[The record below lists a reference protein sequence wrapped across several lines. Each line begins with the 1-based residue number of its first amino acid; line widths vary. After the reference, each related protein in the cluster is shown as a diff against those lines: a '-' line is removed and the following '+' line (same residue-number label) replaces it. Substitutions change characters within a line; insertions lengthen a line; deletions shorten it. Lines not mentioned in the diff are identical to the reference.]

1 MGATVIS
8 GRYELGDRLGSGGMS
23 TVYKATD
30 RVLERTVA
38 VKILAEHLSDD
49 EKFVARFRREALAVA
64 KLIHPNIVQV
74 YDTGV
79 DDGRHYIVMEYVEGR
94 SGAQLLQSRGR
105 LGPEVAVE
113 IGIQACAGLDYAHR
127 QGIIHRDVKPGNL
140 MVIGGPAGRRGAAPN
155 PHDPPTGEMTVK
167 LTDFGIARAAEQTRL
182 TQVGSV
188 VGTAAYLAPEQARGE
203 EATPASDVYAL
214 GVVIYQLLT
223 GRLPW
228 EGTTLAELA
237 IRRENERPLA
247 PSSYDPE
254 VPETL
259 STAVL
264 RSLEGDPGLRYST
277 ARELAHALRDGL
289 AGAEPLPP
297 DSEAATRAMTGAPT
311 TATRRHARRASRPL
325 RPTRRAPA
333 PRPARDARAGPTP
346 ARRPQAVRGAA
357 AVRSGDRADPGD
369 RDPGGGHRGDRA
381 RDDQRRPEHRPGQ
394 AIKTQI
400 HDQIK
405 AIKDFINSHTQ

>member
-1 MGATVIS
+1 MGATLIS
-8 GRYELGDRLGSGGMS
+8 GRYELADRLGSGGMS
-23 TVYKATD
+23 SVYKATD

-49 EKFVARFRREALAVA
+49 DKFVARFRREALAVA

-79 DDGRHYIVMEYVEGR
+79 DEGRHYIVMEYVEGR

-105 LGPEVAVE
+105 LGPEIAVE
-113 IGIQACAGLDYAHR
+113 IGAQACAGLDYAHR

-140 MVIGGPAGRRGAAPN
+140 MVIGGPAARRNSSATA
-155 PHDPPTGEMTVK
+155 HQPPTGEMTVK

-188 VGTAAYLAPEQARGE
+188 VGTAAYLAPEQARGD

-228 EGTTLAELA
+228 EGKTLAELA
-237 IRRENERPLA
+237 LRRESERPLP
-247 PSSYDPE
+247 PSSYDPA

-264 RSLEGDPGLRYST
+264 RSLDGDPARRYST
-277 ARELAHALRDGL
+277 ARQLAVALHAGG
-289 AGAEPLPP
+289 AGKQPPPPNGATTQATRMMPGESTEATRHLPAEPVTPP
-297 DSEAATRAMTGAPT
+297 ARQAPP
-311 TATRRHARRASRPL
+311 AR
-325 RPTRRAPA
+325 PA
-333 PRPARDARAGPTP
+333 PRPRAAPRP
-346 ARRPQAVRGAA
+346 AERRTRRSLASRVRSAIGILLVIAILAA
-357 AVRSGDRADPGD
+357 AVAGVVLLTTNAGQNTDLIK
-369 RDPGGGHRGDRA
+369 HTI
-381 RDDQRRPEHRPGQ
+381 PEQLQSIR
-394 AIKTQI
+394 
-400 HDQIK
+400 
-405 AIKDFINSHTQ
+405 DFINSHRPQ

>member
-1 MGATVIS
+1 MIAGDRKVIADRYDLGREIGRGGMGAVWLGRDTVL
-8 GRYELGDRLGSGGMS
+8 GRDVALKRIGLMPGVVSPDLQRAGREARLAARLNHPH
-23 TVYKATD
+23 V
-30 RVLERTVA
+30 VA
-38 VKILAEHLSDD
+38 VFDLVEDGD
-49 EKFVARFRREALAVA
+49 ETWL
-64 KLIHPNIVQV
+64 
-74 YDTGV
+74 
-79 DDGRHYIVMEYVEGR
+79 VMEYVEGITLSAFVKR
-94 SGAQLLQSRGR
+94 DGALTPDEAAPLVRQAADAL
-105 LGPEVAVE
+105 AAAHAA
-113 IGIQACAGLDYAHR
+113 GIV
-127 QGIIHRDVKPGNL
+127 HRDVKPSNMLVGQS
-140 MVIGGPAGRRGAAPN
+140 
-155 PHDPPTGEMTVK
+155 GEVK

-188 VGTAAYLAPEQARGE
+188 VGTAAYLAPEQARGD

-264 RSLEGDPGLRYST
+264 RSLEGDPGLRYTT

-311 TATRRHARRASRPL
+311 TATRRMPAEEPPTP
-325 RPTRRAPA
+325 PTRRAPA
-333 PRPARDARAGPTP
+333 PRPASRARPAPTP
-346 ARRPQAVRGAA
+346 APAA
-357 AVRSGDRADPGD
+357 AKRSAGGRVRRVIGLILVIAILAAIIAAIVLVTTNAGQNTGPG
-369 RDPGGGHRGDRA
+369 
-381 RDDQRRPEHRPGQ
+381 EL
-394 AIKTQI
+394 IKTQI
-400 HDQIK
+400 HDQIN

>member
-1 MGATVIS
+1 
-8 GRYELGDRLGSGGMS
+8 
-23 TVYKATD
+23 
-30 RVLERTVA
+30 
-38 VKILAEHLSDD
+38 
-49 EKFVARFRREALAVA
+49 
-64 KLIHPNIVQV
+64 
-74 YDTGV
+74 
-79 DDGRHYIVMEYVEGR
+79 
-94 SGAQLLQSRGR
+94 
-105 LGPEVAVE
+105 
-113 IGIQACAGLDYAHR
+113 
-127 QGIIHRDVKPGNL
+127 
-140 MVIGGPAGRRGAAPN
+140 
-155 PHDPPTGEMTVK
+155 MTVK

-188 VGTAAYLAPEQARGE
+188 VGTAAYLAPEQARGD

-264 RSLEGDPGLRYST
+264 RSLEGDPSLRYTT

-311 TATRRHARRASRPL
+311 TATRHMPAEEPPTP
-325 RPTRRAPA
+325 PTRRAPA
-333 PRPARDARAGPTP
+333 PRPASRARPAPTP
-346 ARRPQAVRGAA
+346 APAA
-357 AVRSGDRADPGD
+357 AKRSAGGRVGRVIGLILVIAILAAIIAAIVLVTTNAGQNTGPG
-369 RDPGGGHRGDRA
+369 
-381 RDDQRRPEHRPGQ
+381 EL
-394 AIKTQI
+394 IKTQI
-400 HDQIK
+400 HDQIN

>member
-8 GRYELGDRLGSGGMS
+8 GRYQLGDRLGSGGMS
-23 TVYKATD
+23 TVYKAVD

-38 VKILAEHLSDD
+38 VKVLAEHLSDD

-79 DDGRHYIVMEYVEGR
+79 DQDRHYIVMEYVEGR

-105 LGPEVAVE
+105 LGSEAAVE
-113 IGIQACAGLDYAHR
+113 IGIQACGGLEYAHR

-140 MVIGGPAGRRGAAPN
+140 MVIGGPAGRRAAAPS

-254 VPETL
+254 VPDTL

-264 RSLEGDPGLRYST
+264 RSLEGDPALRYTT
-277 ARELAHALRDGL
+277 ARELANALRDGL

-297 DSEAATRAMTGAPT
+297 NSEAATRTMTGART
-311 TATRRHARRASRPL
+311 QATRRIPL
-325 RPTRRAPA
+325 EEPATPPTRRAPA
-333 PRPARDARAGPTP
+333 PRSRPAAP
-346 ARRPQAVRGAA
+346 APAPAA
-357 AVRSGDRADPGD
+357 ARPSTASRVRRTIGLLLVIAILAAIIAAIVLVATNAGQNTGPG
-369 RDPGGGHRGDRA
+369 
-381 RDDQRRPEHRPGQ
+381 EL
-394 AIKTQI
+394 IKNEI
-400 HDQIK
+400 HDQIN
-405 AIKDFINSHTQ
+405 AIKDFISSHTS

>member
-1 MGATVIS
+1 MSATLIS
-8 GRYELGDRLGSGGMS
+8 GRYELADRLGSGGMS
-23 TVYKATD
+23 SVYKATD

-49 EKFVARFRREALAVA
+49 DKFVARFRREALAVA

-79 DDGRHYIVMEYVEGR
+79 DEGRHYIVMEYVEGR
-94 SGAQLLQSRGR
+94 SGAQLLQTRGR
-105 LGPEVAVE
+105 LGPEISVE
-113 IGIQACAGLDYAHR
+113 IGTQACAGLDYAHR
-127 QGIIHRDVKPGNL
+127 QEIIHRDVKPGNL
-140 MVIGGPAGRRGAAPN
+140 MVIGGPAGRRNSGG
-155 PHDPPTGEMTVK
+155 HEPPTGEMTVK

-237 IRRENERPLA
+237 LRRESERPLP
-247 PSSYDPE
+247 PSSYDPG

-264 RSLEGDPGLRYST
+264 RSLDADPAGRYST
-277 ARELAHALRDGL
+277 ARQLAEALDAGGAGL
-289 AGAEPLPP
+289 EPPPTNGAATQATRMMPGETG
-297 DSEAATRAMTGAPT
+297 AATRRLPADP
-311 TATRRHARRASRPL
+311 AT
-325 RPTRRAPA
+325 PA
-333 PRPARDARAGPTP
+333 PRPAP
-346 ARRPQAVRGAA
+346 ARPAPRRPTRAPQRKPRRSVASRVRSAIGVLLVIAILAA
-357 AVRSGDRADPGD
+357 AVAGVVLLTTNAGQNTDLIKDTV
-369 RDPGGGHRGDRA
+369 
-381 RDDQRRPEHRPGQ
+381 PE
-394 AIKTQI
+394 TV
-400 HDQIK
+400 K
-405 AIKDFINSHTQ
+405 AVRDFINSHTPQ